1 MLHPLSHRIFAQREN
16 EPKGTI
22 AMLSALHARRQ
33 EHADFCAAAM
43 SSGRYDLIVDQY
55 RYPFTIYL
63 HGTPHILQSERD
75 AWAFYQTVHSAMRS
89 EGFDRL
95 TARVTAEDLP
105 RSGRSRVW
113 TDWVGQGQGKSRVIL
128 STINYCSVVAGRR
141 MTDMIE
147 FTRMTLPDMAA

>member
-1 MLHPLSHRIFAQREN
+1 MLF
-16 EPKGTI
+16 
-22 AMLSALHARRQ
+22 ALHARRQ

-75 AWAFYQTVHSAMRS
+75 AWAFYQTFHAAMLS
-89 EGFDRL
+89 EGFQRL

-105 RSGRSRVW
+105 RGERSRVW
-113 TDWVGQGQGKSRVIL
+113 TDWISDNPQGPRVL
-128 STINYCSVVAGRR
+128 ASTVNYCSVLDGHRR
-141 MTDMIE
+141 TDMIE
-147 FTRMTLPDMAA
+147 FTQVALPMLAA